1 MSGKYKLHKSTWIYM
16 IVVSI
21 PVLGFGRFS
30 IISFITLVLAGLFW
44 EARCIAKDTKKRKE
58 RIKELE
64 ELVDCELPEDCDI
77 NLRRLMEELKK
88 ELAELKEVQRIEDSE
103 QQQQQQQR
111 VEVLEKELA
120 ELKQQQRIDA
130 LEQELQALKSEKS
143 PDQRSAVKNSS
154 ASASM
159 RRSISSSTV
168 SGKRRAISAPSAPSR
183 RR

>member
-1 MSGKYKLHKSTWIYM
+1 MRKRKKIHKSTCIYA
-16 IVVSI
+16 IILGI
-21 PVLGFGRFS
+21 PLAFTLSAGRAS
-30 IISFITLVLAGLFW
+30 IIACICYFITVLSW

-103 QQQQQQQR
+103 QQQR

-120 ELKQQQRIDA
+120 ELKQQQRVDA
-130 LEQELQALKSEKS
+130 LEQELQALKSGKS
-143 PDQRSAVKNSS
+143 PDQ
-154 ASASM
+154 
-159 RRSISSSTV
+159 
-168 SGKRRAISAPSAPSR
+168 
-183 RR
+183 

>member
-103 QQQQQQQR
+103 QQQQQR

-130 LEQELQALKSEKS
+130 LEQELQALKSGKS
-143 PDQRSAVKNSS
+143 PDQ
-154 ASASM
+154 
-159 RRSISSSTV
+159 
-168 SGKRRAISAPSAPSR
+168 
-183 RR
+183 

>member
-1 MSGKYKLHKSTWIYM
+1 MRKRKKIHKSTCIYA
-16 IVVSI
+16 IILGI
-21 PVLGFGRFS
+21 PLAFTLSAGRAS
-30 IISFITLVLAGLFW
+30 IIACICYFIIVLSW

-64 ELVDCELPEDCDI
+64 ALVDCELPEVCDI

-103 QQQQQQQR
+103 RQQQQQQR

-130 LEQELQALKSEKS
+130 LEQELQALKSGKS
-143 PDQRSAVKNSS
+143 PDQ
-154 ASASM
+154 
-159 RRSISSSTV
+159 
-168 SGKRRAISAPSAPSR
+168 
-183 RR
+183 